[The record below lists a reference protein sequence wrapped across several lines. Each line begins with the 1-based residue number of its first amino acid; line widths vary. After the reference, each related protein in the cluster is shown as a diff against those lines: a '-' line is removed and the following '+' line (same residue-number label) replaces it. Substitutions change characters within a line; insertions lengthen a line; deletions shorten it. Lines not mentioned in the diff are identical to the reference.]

1 MWGLKRHRAALLG
14 WLTLLAAAL
23 IGCGDDDGTGDPD
36 GGVVISPDAMVTLE
50 PIDIVDAALVQ
61 TMAPEEVRAGDT
73 IPVTCLI
80 LDENGEVYSSAGR
93 TPRIRV
99 APEGSV
105 ERSDGELIAVRV
117 GTVEITCGFPDL
129 MLTDESPALVRIVPG
144 DPAEVIT
151 SVDRNSV
158 EAGGTVTTT
167 CEVFDAYGNRIEDAE
182 PTLTTTPSAEGTTV
196 DGLTANLTQAGIFDF
211 ACTLPGAT
219 TRPQR
224 VEVTPS
230 LPASLAVAKVPD
242 QPVYGIGQVV
252 EVVAIVTDQFG
263 NEVVD
268 APVSFA
274 SNPAAGATIGASRF
288 RYFADGTYVVTVT
301 VAPPTEGDVV
311 LARDVEI
318 IVNGNGPAIQC
329 GSPADGEMVNV
340 APGGT
345 ISFQGSVDDT
355 SGVDSVT
362 VNGVAAT
369 LDGSGGFSA
378 PVVVDFGINFLDV
391 VATDSFGEESSRT
404 CAFLASDRWAPP
416 GDVLGDTVA
425 LSLGQQAIDDGDAT
439 GPVDSLND
447 LLHRVVNSSGLRD
460 TLHTSLL
467 AANPLKPRSCDQTFL
482 GACVFRSEINYLDSE
497 LNGPNRTELTLID
510 GGFHALVRLENV
522 RIRLDVD
529 TNLGD
534 TEGWA
539 TVSEVEIELD
549 FDAGLNGGR
558 PTLTVRPGSVVVRS
572 GSISTNFSGLDGFFI
587 NIIIDLL
594 QGTVRG
600 IVEDTLTTYVES
612 NFDALL
618 DGVVGSLDISSLG
631 STLTIP
637 RLDGS
642 GNIDIGFGVGF
653 SSISPTASRL
663 LFGIGT
669 RFTGP
674 TAIGRPTLGVAIP
687 HGGTAPILDDP
698 SLAPKAAAVSIHL
711 GLFNQV
717 LHALWRGGLLE
728 GTIDSATLGGS
739 SPDGLSAVISGAL
752 PPVAAMNTEGQVEL
766 GIGSL
771 AMQLTY
777 PGIFDDPIFVVL
789 GARASTMVALSGNDL
804 TFGTIT
810 VTELYFSAEGVS
822 LDMATRTTLEIFFT
836 SLVQSI
842 VDSALNDAL
851 PALPIPSFTLPASV
865 ATYGLTPGM
874 ELGITS
880 PSLATERPHFVLR
893 GNFGEL

>member
-1 MWGLKRHRAALLG
+1 MLVWNRWSVALLG
-14 WLTLLAAAL
+14 AAL
-23 IGCGDDDGTGDPD
+23 VVAAGCGDDGGGPDSGTID
-36 GGVVISPDAMVTLE
+36 PDAMVMLD
-50 PIDIVDAALVQ
+50 PIDIIDAALVQ
-61 TMAPEEVRAGDT
+61 TMAPMEVRAGEV
-73 IPVTCLI
+73 IPVTCTI

-99 APEGSV
+99 SPEGSV
-105 ERSDGELIAVRV
+105 ERMDGMITAVRV
-117 GTVEITCGFPDL
+117 GTVEVSCAFPDL
-129 MLTDESPALVRIVPG
+129 MLTDETPALVNIIPG
-144 DPAEVIT
+144 EPSEVIT

-158 EAGGTVTTT
+158 DAGGTVNAT
-167 CEVFDAYGNRIEDAE
+167 CDVFDAHGNRVDDAE
-182 PTLTTTPSAEGTTV
+182 PTLSTTPSSEGTTV
-196 DGLTANLTQAGIFDF
+196 DGLSATLTEAGIYEFS
-211 ACTLPGAT
+211 CTLPGT
-219 TRPQR
+219 TTTPQR

-230 LPASLAVAKVPD
+230 LPAALVVAKVPD
-242 QPVYGIGQVV
+242 QPVYGIGQVI
-252 EVVAIVTDQFG
+252 EVVAIVTDQYG

-268 APVSFA
+268 APVGYV
-274 SNPAAGATIGASRF
+274 SNPAAGAMIGSSRF
-288 RYFADGTYVVTVT
+288 RYFEDGTFVVTVT

-311 LARDVEI
+311 LSQDVTI
-318 IVNGNGPAIQC
+318 VVNGNGPQIQC
-329 GSPADGEMVNV
+329 DNPADGQMINV

-345 ISFQGSVDDT
+345 LNFQGSVDDS
-355 SGVDSVT
+355 SGVDSVM
-362 VNGVAAT
+362 VNGTAAT
-369 LDGSGGFSA
+369 LDGSGGFSI
-378 PVVVDFGINFLDV
+378 PVTVDFGINFLDI

-425 LSLGQQAIDDGDAT
+425 LGLGQGAIDDMDPAGS
-439 GPVDSLND
+439 VDSLDD
-447 LLHRVVNSSGLRD
+447 LLHTVVNSPGLRN

-467 AANPLKPRSCDQTFL
+467 ANNPLKPRSCDYSTFL
-482 GACVFRSEINYLDSE
+482 GCVFRSEINYLDSQ

-510 GGFHALVRLENV
+510 GGMHALVRLENV

-539 TVSEVEIELD
+539 TISYVQIELD
-549 FDAGLNGGR
+549 FAAGLSGGR
-558 PTLTVRPGSVVVRS
+558 PTLTVVPGSVDVES
-572 GSISTNFSGLDGFFI
+572 GSISTSFSGIDGFFI
-587 NIIIDLL
+587 NIIVDLL
-594 QGTVRG
+594 QNTVRG
-600 IVEDTLTTYVES
+600 MVEDALTGFVED
-612 NFDALL
+612 NFNELL

-631 STLTIP
+631 SVFTVP

-642 GNIDIGFGVGF
+642 GNIDLNFGVGF

-674 TAIGRPTLGVAIP
+674 TAIGRPTLGVAVP
-687 HGGTAPILDDP
+687 HGGTAALRDDP
-698 SLAPKAAAVSIHL
+698 NRMGRTASVSIHL

-728 GTIDSATLGGS
+728 ATIDSSTLGGD
-739 SPDGLSAVISGAL
+739 SPDGLSAVVSGAL
-752 PPVAAMNTEGQVEL
+752 PPVAVMNVEGDVEL
-766 GIGSL
+766 GIGTL

-789 GARASTMVALSGNDL
+789 GARASTDVALSGNDI

-810 VTELYFSAEGVS
+810 VEELYFSAEGVS
-822 LDMATRTTLEIFFT
+822 LDMSTRETLERFFT

-842 VDSALNDAL
+842 VDGALNDAL
-851 PALPIPSFTLPASV
+851 PALPIPSFTLPTSV
-865 ATYGLTPGM
+865 ADFGLTPGM

-880 PSLATERPHFVLR
+880 PALATERPHFVLR

>member
-1 MWGLKRHRAALLG
+1 MLMWNRWSVALLG
-14 WLTLLAAAL
+14 VSLVVAA
-23 IGCGDDDGTGDPD
+23 GCGDDSGGPDSGTID
-36 GGVVISPDAMVTLE
+36 PDAMVMLD
-50 PIDIVDAALVQ
+50 PIDIIDAALVQ
-61 TMAPEEVRAGDT
+61 TMAPMEVRAGEA
-73 IPVTCLI
+73 IPVTCTI

-99 APEGSV
+99 SPEGSV
-105 ERSDGELIAVRV
+105 ERMDGVITAVRV
-117 GTVEITCGFPDL
+117 GTVEVSCAFPDL
-129 MLTDESPALVRIVPG
+129 MLTDETPALVNIIPG
-144 DPAEVIT
+144 EPAEVIT

-158 EAGGTVTTT
+158 DAGGTVTAT
-167 CEVFDAYGNRIEDAE
+167 CDVFDAYGNRISDAE
-182 PTLTTTPSAEGTTV
+182 PTLSTTPSSEGTTI
-196 DGLTANLTQAGIFDF
+196 DGLSATLTGAGIYDF
-211 ACTLPGAT
+211 SCTLPGAAT
-219 TRPQR
+219 TPQR
-224 VEVTPS
+224 VEVTPG
-230 LPASLAVAKVPD
+230 LPAALVVAKVPD
-242 QPVYGIGQVV
+242 QPVYGIGQVI
-252 EVVAIVTDQFG
+252 EVVAIVTDQYG

-268 APVSFA
+268 APVDFV
-274 SNPAAGATIGASRF
+274 SNPAAGAMIGSSRF
-288 RYFADGTYVVTVT
+288 RYFEDGTFVVTVT

-311 LARDVEI
+311 LSEDVTI
-318 IVNGNGPAIQC
+318 VVNGNGPQIQC
-329 GSPADGEMVNV
+329 DNPADGQMINI

-345 ISFQGSVDDT
+345 LNFQGSVDDS
-355 SGVDSVT
+355 SGVDSVV

-369 LDGSGGFSA
+369 LDGSGGFSL
-378 PVVVDFGINFLDV
+378 PITVDFGINFLDI

-404 CAFLASDRWAPP
+404 CAFLASDRWSPP

-425 LSLGQQAIDDGDAT
+425 LSLGQGAIDDMDPAGS
-439 GPVDSLND
+439 VDSLND
-447 LLHRVVNSSGLRD
+447 LLHTVVNSPGLRN

-467 AANPLKPRSCDQTFL
+467 ANNPLKPRSCDYSTFL
-482 GACVFRSEINYLDSE
+482 GCVFRSEINYLDSQ

-510 GGFHALVRLENV
+510 GGMHALVRLENV

-539 TVSEVEIELD
+539 TISYVQIELD
-549 FDAGLNGGR
+549 FAAGLSGGR
-558 PTLTVRPGSVVVRS
+558 PTLTVVPGSVDVES
-572 GSISTNFSGLDGFFI
+572 GSISTSFSGIDGFFI
-587 NIIIDLL
+587 NIIVDLL
-594 QGTVRG
+594 QNTVRG
-600 IVEDTLTTYVES
+600 MVEDALTGFVED
-612 NFDALL
+612 NFNELL

-631 STLTIP
+631 SVFTVP

-642 GNIDIGFGVGF
+642 GNIELNFGVGF

-674 TAIGRPTLGVAIP
+674 TAIGRPTLGVAVP
-687 HGGTAPILDDP
+687 HGGTAPLRDDP
-698 SLAPKAAAVSIHL
+698 NRMGRTAAVSIHL

-728 GTIDSATLGGS
+728 ATIDSSTLGGD
-739 SPDGLSAVISGAL
+739 SPDGLTAVVSGAL
-752 PPVAAMNTEGQVEL
+752 PPVAVMNGEGEVEL
-766 GIGSL
+766 GIGTL

-789 GARASTMVALSGNDL
+789 GARASTDVSLSGNDI

-810 VTELYFSAEGVS
+810 VDDLYFSAEGVS
-822 LDMATRTTLEIFFT
+822 LDMATRETLERFFT

-842 VDSALNDAL
+842 VDGALNDAL

-865 ATYGLTPGM
+865 ADFGLTPGM

-880 PSLATERPHFVLR
+880 PALATERPHFVLR

>member
-1 MWGLKRHRAALLG
+1 MLIWNRWSVALLG
-14 WLTLLAAAL
+14 AAL
-23 IGCGDDDGTGDPD
+23 VVAAGCGDDGGGPDSGTID
-36 GGVVISPDAMVTLE
+36 PDAMVMLD
-50 PIDIVDAALVQ
+50 PIDIIDAALVQ
-61 TMAPEEVRAGDT
+61 TMAPMEVRAGEV
-73 IPVTCLI
+73 IPVTCTI

-99 APEGSV
+99 SPEGSV
-105 ERSDGELIAVRV
+105 ERMDGMITAVRV
-117 GTVEITCGFPDL
+117 GTVEVSCAFPDL
-129 MLTDESPALVRIVPG
+129 MLTDETPALVNIIPG
-144 DPAEVIT
+144 EPSEVIT

-158 EAGGTVTTT
+158 DAGGTVNAT
-167 CEVFDAYGNRIEDAE
+167 CDVFDAHGNRVDDAE
-182 PTLTTTPSAEGTTV
+182 PTLSTTPSSEGTTV
-196 DGLTANLTQAGIFDF
+196 DGLSATLTEAGIYEFS
-211 ACTLPGAT
+211 CTLPGT
-219 TRPQR
+219 TTTPQR

-230 LPASLAVAKVPD
+230 LPAALVVAKVPD
-242 QPVYGIGQVV
+242 QPVYGIGQVI
-252 EVVAIVTDQFG
+252 EVVAIVTDQYG

-268 APVSFA
+268 APVGYV
-274 SNPAAGATIGASRF
+274 SNPAAGAMIGSSRF
-288 RYFADGTYVVTVT
+288 RYFEDGTFVVTVT

-311 LARDVEI
+311 LSQDVTI
-318 IVNGNGPAIQC
+318 VVNGNGPQIQC
-329 GSPADGEMVNV
+329 DNPADGQMINV

-345 ISFQGSVDDT
+345 LNFQGSVDDS
-355 SGVDSVT
+355 SGVDSVM
-362 VNGVAAT
+362 VNGTAAT
-369 LDGSGGFSA
+369 LDGSGGFSI
-378 PVVVDFGINFLDV
+378 PVTVDFGINFLDI

-425 LSLGQQAIDDGDAT
+425 LGLGQGAIDDMDPAGS
-439 GPVDSLND
+439 VDSLDD
-447 LLHRVVNSSGLRD
+447 LLHTVVNSPGLRN

-467 AANPLKPRSCDQTFL
+467 ANNPLKPRSCDYSTFL
-482 GACVFRSEINYLDSE
+482 GCVFRSEINYLDSQ

-510 GGFHALVRLENV
+510 GGMHALVRLENV

-539 TVSEVEIELD
+539 TISYVQIELD
-549 FDAGLNGGR
+549 FAAGLSGGR
-558 PTLTVRPGSVVVRS
+558 PTLTVVPGSVDVES
-572 GSISTNFSGLDGFFI
+572 GSISTSFSGIDGFFI
-587 NIIIDLL
+587 NIIVDLL
-594 QGTVRG
+594 QNTVRG
-600 IVEDTLTTYVES
+600 MVEDALTGFVED
-612 NFDALL
+612 NFNELL

-631 STLTIP
+631 SVFTVP

-642 GNIDIGFGVGF
+642 GNIDLNFGVGF

-674 TAIGRPTLGVAIP
+674 TAIGRPTLGVAVP
-687 HGGTAPILDDP
+687 HGGTAALRDDP
-698 SLAPKAAAVSIHL
+698 NRMGRTASVSIHL

-728 GTIDSATLGGS
+728 ATIDSSTLGGD
-739 SPDGLSAVISGAL
+739 SPDGLSAVVSGAL
-752 PPVAAMNTEGQVEL
+752 PPVAVMNVEGDVEL
-766 GIGSL
+766 GIGTL

-789 GARASTMVALSGNDL
+789 GARASTDVALSGNDI

-810 VTELYFSAEGVS
+810 VEELYFSAEGVS
-822 LDMATRTTLEIFFT
+822 LDMSTRETLERFFT

-842 VDSALNDAL
+842 VDGALNDAL
-851 PALPIPSFTLPASV
+851 PALPIPSFTLPTSV
-865 ATYGLTPGM
+865 ADFGLTPGM

-880 PSLATERPHFVLR
+880 PALATERPHFVLR